1 MLMRLRLL
9 LIGLFVPTFVL
20 AQQPDAQLPG
30 FRAGAN
36 LVRADVYVSKDGA
49 ALTDLK
55 AEDFVVYED
64 DKHQQVES
72 FELCTARRP
81 NPQSERVE
89 PTTVRDMR
97 QEVVDASRVFTLY
110 FDRYFVDLCGA
121 FRARRPIVETLDRVI
136 GPD

>member
-1 MLMRLRLL
+1 MRLRLL

-20 AQQPDAQLPG
+20 AQQQDAQLPR

-55 AEDFVVYED
+55 AEDFEVYED
-64 DKHQQVES
+64 DKPQKVES
-72 FELCTARRP
+72 FELVAARPP

-89 PTTVRDMR
+89 PTTVRDI
-97 QEVVDASRVFTLY
+97 
-110 FDRYFVDLCGA
+110 
-121 FRARRPIVETLDRVI
+121 RRGV
-136 GPD
+136 